1 MCIDNTRHIVLD
13 REERKHHIETLL
25 ERMEAHSNLEMYI
38 LRDANPVL
46 KANDC
51 QFSVFSAADVS
62 LIIDCTEHRETHYI
76 TADKGCF
83 VVEQLIAKLR
93 ALPDDLL
100 LGRERSIEYIK
111 KSLRII

>member
-1 MCIDNTRHIVLD
+1 M
-13 REERKHHIETLL
+13 
-25 ERMEAHSNLEMYI
+25 
-38 LRDANPVL
+38 
-46 KANDC
+46 
-51 QFSVFSAADVS
+51 S

-76 TADKGCF
+76 TSDKGCF

-111 KSLRII
+111 IPAHYMSAGNTVEYSP